1 MKIEDYEKAELILSE
16 INFLENKQSIFN
28 AILDNMNM
36 DGKKI
41 SLTFECKKNS
51 GGFEDKKV
59 NLFEDSKNNNFQSEM
74 LILFSDFIKSLNDEY
89 KYKIE
94 KSKEEFNNL

>member
-28 AILDNMNM
+28 SILDNMDS

-41 SLTFECKKNS
+41 SLTFECKKKS

-94 KSKEEFNNL
+94 KSKEEFKNL